1 MRLVHYELTEAILDE
16 NTAFTEWII
25 ESPDIFSEYIQ
36 ELNGQLAGEE
46 GRFVLSEN
54 NKELDL
60 EKKAD
65 MVINPFSV
73 DVNSRKILNKLY
85 QELTG
90 LSREEQMHTKTLEL
104 FRHIQEYM
112 LDLEQCTSYI
122 LEFDQEIDIAA
133 LLKAVNVHYE
143 MKDVNFLEKI
153 VQYIK
158 IMAAVAG
165 TKLFVIVNLRSYLT
179 DLQMQNLIQECEYQD
194 IKILFIENQQRSC
207 MKGGKRYIIDIDKC
221 EIY

>member
-1 MRLVHYELTEAILDE
+1 MRLIHYELTEAILDE
-16 NTAFTEWII
+16 NTTFTEWII
-25 ESPDIFSEYIQ
+25 ESSEIFSEYIQ

-60 EKKAD
+60 AKKAD

-90 LSREEQMHTKTLEL
+90 LSREEQMYTKTLEL

-122 LEFDQEIDIAA
+122 LEFDQEIDIVA

-143 MKDVNFLEKI
+143 VKDVDFLEKI

>member
-143 MKDVNFLEKI
+143 MKDVDFLEKI

-207 MKGGKRYIIDIDKC
+207 MKRGKRYIIDIDKC